1 MTSPSAPSRPVTDR
15 ARADHGGRRL
25 TAAAI
30 GVAVIVLLLNAAV
43 LYGAL
48 DRIDPGIF
56 IVQTLIT
63 LLLLAAALF
72 HIRRLVVDR
81 RRYALGTL
89 LGVLSAD
96 PTGIEP
102 TAQAALALLISNDIA
117 EAGLVALA
125 DDDAEEMR
133 PIASQGYPSLWLEEA
148 QPRALPAPAAGIDS
162 GREQNE
168 HPWVVPVAARVGERP
183 WVARIP
189 LRSAG
194 NPIGMVL
201 LLSRQPGALDD
212 EPLLERI
219 GAQLATAVDHAAMY
233 EASYRREQV
242 LEDLDQRRREFIG
255 ALAHEVRTPLTS
267 IQAFA
272 DLLQLQPMAMDETA
286 QLLVN
291 SLNQSIQRL
300 NLLVN
305 DLLDLGQSEST
316 GFAVDPTEV
325 ELAPLFGEVETLL
338 RPAYLLGEQ
347 SLTFEIGEGGAAVHA
362 DRDRLEQVL
371 LNLLS
376 NANRYTPTGG
386 TVALRTA
393 ASADGVRIEIDD
405 SGEGIPEEHREQ
417 VFDAYYRV
425 DRNEATVHGSGLGL
439 AVARQLVELQSGRI
453 WVEEAAGGG
462 ARFCIE
468 LPRAHGANA
477 VTSTT
482 AAPGSD
488 ATVG

>member
-1 MTSPSAPSRPVTDR
+1 VTSPSAPSRPVTDR
-15 ARADHGGRRL
+15 TRADHGGRSL

-89 LGVLSAD
+89 LGVLFAD

-102 TAQAALALLISNDIA
+102 TAQAALALLIANDVA
-117 EAGLVALA
+117 ESGLVALA
-125 DDDAEEMR
+125 DDDVEEMR
-133 PIASQGYPSLWLEEA
+133 PVASQGYPSLWLEEA
-148 QPRALPAPAAGIDS
+148 QPRALPARTAGIDR
-162 GREQNE
+162 GRDQST
-168 HPWVVPVAARVGERP
+168 HPWVAPVTTRVGEHP

-201 LLSRQPGALDD
+201 LLARQPGALDD
-212 EPLLERI
+212 EALLKRI
-219 GAQLATAVDHAAMY
+219 GAQFATAVNHAAMY
-233 EASYRREQV
+233 EASYQREQA
-242 LEDLDQRRREFIG
+242 LEDLDQRRREFID
-255 ALAHEVRTPLTS
+255 AMAHEVRTPLTS

-286 QLLVN
+286 ELLVN

-305 DLLDLGQSEST
+305 DLLDLGQSEAT
-316 GFAVDPTEV
+316 GFAVDATEV
-325 ELAPLFGEVETLL
+325 ELAPLFAEVETLL
-338 RPAYLLGEQ
+338 RPAYLLSEQ
-347 SLTFEIGEGGAAVHA
+347 ALTFEIGEGGAAVHA
-362 DRDRLEQVL
+362 DRDRLVQVL

-376 NANRYTPTGG
+376 NANRYTPAGG
-386 TVALRTA
+386 TVALRTM
-393 ASADGVRIEIDD
+393 SGADGVRIEVDD

-417 VFDAYYRV
+417 MFDPNYRV
-425 DRNEATVHGSGLGL
+425 DRNDATVHGSGLGL
-439 AVARQLVELQSGRI
+439 AVARQLIELQSGRL
-453 WVEEAAGGG
+453 WVEDALDGG

-468 LPRAHGANA
+468 LPRPNGTNA
-477 VTSTT
+477 VAS
-482 AAPGSD
+482 AAGAPGSD